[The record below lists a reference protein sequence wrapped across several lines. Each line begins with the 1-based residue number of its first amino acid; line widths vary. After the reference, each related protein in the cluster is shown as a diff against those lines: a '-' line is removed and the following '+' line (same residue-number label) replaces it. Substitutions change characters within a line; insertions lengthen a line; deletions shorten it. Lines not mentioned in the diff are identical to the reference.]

1 MKNLI
6 LFLLLLPFF
15 CSSQTL
21 TLNDTTYNMTLQVD
35 SFNGQFKTE
44 LTKDMEVKSMSNSYN
59 IIIIDTVENT
69 VEVARNSKLSPDCS
83 IIMNLEIISIKEGE
97 LYGTTYNLYDYYN
110 GNYGFLFIKKDG
122 TVIFSLQDMVF
133 INEYYGFVGFIN

>member
-21 TLNDTTYNMTLQVD
+21 TLNDTTYNVTLQFD
-35 SFNGQFKTE
+35 TSFVSTYPE
-44 LTKDMEVKSMSNSYN
+44 LPKDMEVVSMSNSYN
-59 IIIIDTVENT
+59 TIIIDTVSGT
-69 VEVARNSKLSPDCS
+69 IEVTRDSKLYPEGS
-83 IIMNLEIISIKEGE
+83 ITMSLEIISIKESE

-110 GNYGFLFIKKDG
+110 GNYGFLFVKKDG
-122 TVIFSLQDMVF
+122 TIIFSLQDMAF
-133 INEYYGFVGFIN
+133 INEYHGYCVI